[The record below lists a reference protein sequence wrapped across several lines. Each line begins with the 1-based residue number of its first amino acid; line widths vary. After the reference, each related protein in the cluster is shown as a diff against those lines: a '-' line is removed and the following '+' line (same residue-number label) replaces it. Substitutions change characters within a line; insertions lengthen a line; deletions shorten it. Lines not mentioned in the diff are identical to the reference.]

1 MQTVRSKKDE
11 VKNVTLAGENEHGG
25 STEAANSSDEE
36 EPKRFRFRGRRAAFV
51 DTKTEI
57 GEIDDN
63 ESPSNN
69 NLLTETVKNPSCSEE
84 PSCRMFESDKNSKN
98 VLQNQQSADELHPAV
113 NAPIKDI
120 WKSTNQ
126 SLLKLIERKSK
137 VRESTSAIVE
147 ALKKLKP
154 SVFHDK
160 YLEKYVT
167 SQRNH
172 LTVVQNQ
179 SSFATPLEQKRL
191 EALWELFLSEV
202 TFLSEHIMVLKH
214 CFSEPLKSIQV
225 EGHLIFVEP
234 SELFGNLDELC
245 YVSYVFCRDL
255 LDALVEQHDGG
266 DNAKP
271 SAIIQ
276 PMLRWSEHAKD
287 GEIFHDYCLNY
298 DSALTALERLRK
310 DEQFQEFERWCS
322 NDPRCRRLQLTDL
335 LIAPLQHYAKIPLLL
350 GNIRRYTEDE
360 QERRELT
367 QALGKVE
374 TSLRHLEEKMTWLQN
389 LDRLQALQKQI
400 IWPNVLETDPRVFIP
415 EFLRKML
422 SHQPC
427 EMILANPKRKLV
439 YEGVLSVND
448 AGRFQEMY
456 AFLFDDFL
464 LFTRVKKA
472 PKKKLPAVNTLISR
486 SPTEGG
492 LYVVHKQPIA
502 LDRCTIHNVGAA
514 EAAVN
519 GLKHS
524 FVVISITRFQQI
536 TDVYTVQAGNEVLK
550 NTWLEQLSA
559 TQINFQ
565 MKLKEKLDE
574 IRGSEICT
582 NKHSKLIYVTPP
594 HQATVRCHLT
604 LPDFEDPKL
613 CFANTT
619 SSVSSP
625 GDLFSGIISWALY
638 VGTYQKK
645 TPTLK

>member
-1 MQTVRSKKDE
+1 MFMQTARPKEE
-11 VKNVTLAGENEHGG
+11 VKNAILADENEDGG
-25 STEAANSSDEE
+25 NIQAANSSDEE
-36 EPKRFRFRGRRAAFV
+36 EPKTFRFRGRRAAFV
-51 DTKTEI
+51 DIKTEI
-57 GEIDDN
+57 GETDDS
-63 ESPSNN
+63 EAPSNN
-69 NLLTETVKNPSCSEE
+69 NLLTDNVKNP
-84 PSCRMFESDKNSKN
+84 
-98 VLQNQQSADELHPAV
+98 
-113 NAPIKDI
+113 DI

-126 SLLKLIERKSK
+126 SFLKLIDRKSK
-137 VRESTSAIVE
+137 VRESTSAIVK

-154 SVFHDK
+154 SIFHDK
-160 YLEKYVT
+160 YLEKYVA
-167 SQRNH
+167 SQWNY

-179 SSFATPLEQKRL
+179 SSVATPLEQKRL

-202 TFLSEHIMVLKH
+202 TFLSKHIMVLKH
-214 CFSEPLKSIQV
+214 CFSEPLKGIQV

-255 LDALVEQHDGG
+255 LDALVGEHDGDD
-266 DNAKP
+266 DNTKP
-271 SAIIQ
+271 RAIIQ
-276 PMLRWSEHAKD
+276 PMLK
-287 GEIFHDYCLNY
+287 
-298 DSALTALERLRK
+298 
-310 DEQFQEFERWCS
+310 
-322 NDPRCRRLQLTDL
+322 
-335 LIAPLQHYAKIPLLL
+335 HYAKIPLLL

-360 QERRELT
+360 QERGELT

-374 TSLRHLEEKMTWLQN
+374 ASLRHLEEKIFWLQN

-400 IWPNVLETDPRVFIP
+400 IWPNILETEPRTFIP

-448 AGRFQEMY
+448 AGKFQEMY

-472 PKKKLPAVNTLISR
+472 PKKKLPVVNTLTSR

-536 TDVYTVQAGNEVLK
+536 TDVYTVQASNEILK

-565 MKLKEKLDE
+565 MKLKEKIDE

-594 HQATVRCHLT
+594 HQATVSCHLT
-604 LPDFEDPKL
+604 LPDLEDPKL
-613 CFANTT
+613 CFANIN
-619 SSVSSP
+619 SCVSSP
-625 GDLFSGIISWALY
+625 GCLPDTGKLL
-638 VGTYQKK
+638 QRL
-645 TPTLK
+645 TPTDASYSRGSDYTVSQSSAMLSEDSDTGALSSVANADPNVAQTPDGSGLCTTYPTYKHYSQRTSLLSLAHLIQ